1 MQNRNDIYNELLE
14 ISRLMTEVN
23 SKINLYEVPAG
34 YFESF
39 AEMVMNRIKTADASA
54 KNEMEMLSPILSGI
68 DKKKFTYNIPGNYFE
83 SFPEKILSKIKAG
96 HEQDAS
102 EELAMLSPL
111 LSKTDKKN
119 PFTTPDGY
127 FDELSDNLV
136 GGMNAVTFVKDELE
150 VLHPLMGDLKNK
162 STYAVPKDYFNQ
174 LAETILYKAKRQKSA
189 KIVSFD
195 KSRLLLKYAV
205 AAAVT
210 GIVLTI
216 GLLTF
221 NSKSTADDPAT
232 GLLKISDQEITNYLH
247 NHDVPSAEATTNN
260 STASLD
266 FNDNDISELLGDVP
280 DNELEDY
287 ATDHTGPK
295 DLITN

>member
-54 KNEMEMLSPILSGI
+54 KNEMEMLSPMLSGI
-68 DKKKFTYNIPGNYFE
+68 DKKKFTYKIPENYFE
-83 SFPEKILSKIKAG
+83 SFPEKILAKVKAG
-96 HEQDAS
+96 REQDAS

-111 LSKTDKKN
+111 LSKADKKN

-136 GGMNAVTFVKDELE
+136 GGMNAITFVKDELE
-150 VLHPLMGDLKNK
+150 VLHPLMNDLKNK
-162 STYAVPKDYFNQ
+162 STYTVPKDYFNQ
-174 LAETILYKAKRQKSA
+174 LAETILHKVKRQEPA
-189 KIVSFD
+189 KIVSFE
-195 KSRLLLKYAV
+195 KSRSLLKYAV

-210 GIVLTI
+210 AIVLTI

-221 NSKSTADDPAT
+221 NTKSVTDDPAT
-232 GLLKISDQEITNYLH
+232 GLSKISDQEITNYLH
-247 NHDVPSAEATTNN
+247 NHDVPLAEVATNN

-266 FNDNDISELLGDVP
+266 FNDNDVSELLGDVP